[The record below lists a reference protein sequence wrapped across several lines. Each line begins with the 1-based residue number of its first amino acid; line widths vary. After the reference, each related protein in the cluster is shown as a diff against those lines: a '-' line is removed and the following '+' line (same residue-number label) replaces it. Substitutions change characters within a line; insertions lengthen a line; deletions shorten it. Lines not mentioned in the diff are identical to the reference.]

1 MVVSEKKRH
10 LFLFAIIFSAGLLL
24 SPGFGAADS
33 IGKKKGELTEIEK
46 KIKEKKGEIN
56 KTKKK
61 EKSIIGE
68 ISRMDRELKKNEK
81 EISYIG
87 YKIDNTTSS
96 IEDLEAKKARLEE
109 NMGKMQAV
117 IGDRLVAFYKLG
129 GAGYLPAL
137 FSAEDYSDVKR
148 RGKYL
153 SKVIE
158 ADRRLFF
165 VYKSNADAHAETID
179 SLKKKRGELALLK
192 EDVVIKEVKLKKGK
206 EEKNKYLDN
215 VRKEKSSYES
225 ALEELERSK
234 KRLTA
239 LIERLNREREA
250 RERKKGI
257 SHAHSSPGAGGYF
270 ANLKGRLPYPVN
282 GRVVTSYGKGKD
294 PKYENPIFNKG
305 IEIEAPE
312 GVKFISVAKG
322 EVIYA
327 DYFPGYGNLII
338 VDHGDSYYTV
348 YGHAKSLYKGVG
360 AKVAAGEA
368 IGSVGD
374 TGSLKGACLYF
385 EIRHHTQTTNPSG
398 WLVKK

>member
-1 MVVSEKKRH
+1 MVVLKKIRP
-10 LFLFAIIFSAGLLL
+10 LFVFAVVFLTGFLV
-24 SPGFGAADS
+24 SPSLGAADS
-33 IGKKKGELTEIEK
+33 IGKKKGELTEVEK
-46 KIKEKKGEIN
+46 KIKEKKGEIS
-56 KTKKK
+56 KVKKK

-68 ISRMDRELKKNEK
+68 LSRMDKELKSNEK
-81 EISYIG
+81 EISYIN
-87 YKIDNTTSS
+87 YRIDNTTSS
-96 IEDLEAKKARLEE
+96 IGELEAKKARLEE
-109 NMGKMQAV
+109 SMGKMQAV
-117 IGDRLVAFYKLG
+117 IAGRLVAFYKLG
-129 GAGYLPAL
+129 GAGYLSAL

-153 SKVIE
+153 SAVIE
-158 ADRRLFF
+158 ADRQLFF
-165 VYKSNADAHAETID
+165 VYKASADAHGETIEI
-179 SLKKKRGELALLK
+179 LKKKHSELARLK
-192 EDVVIKEVKLKKGK
+192 EDVVIKEAKLKKGK
-206 EEKNKYLDN
+206 EDKKKYLDN
-215 VRKEKSSYES
+215 VRKEKTSYES
-225 ALEELERSK
+225 ALKELESSK
-234 KRLTA
+234 KKLTA
-239 LIERLNREREA
+239 LIERLTREKEE
-250 RERKKGI
+250 RERKKGV

-270 ANLKGRLPYPVN
+270 ARLKGRLPYPVN

-312 GVKFISVAKG
+312 GTRFVSVAKG

-327 DYFPGYGNLII
+327 DYFSGYGNLII
-338 VDHGDSYYTV
+338 VDHGDNYYTV
-348 YGHAKSLYKGVG
+348 YGHAKSIYKGVG